1 MQFKYMYVHVHV
13 CLSAIYTMILSP
25 HVKLFDASHIHSAYS
40 KTLYN
45 LHNVHIHVIFNQK
58 IESRIIWCMQKLAQ
72 LIKLFSVILLPVIV

>member
-1 MQFKYMYVHVHV
+1 MYVHL

-25 HVKLFDASHIHSAYS
+25 HLKLFDASHIHNAYS

-72 LIKLFSVILLPVIV
+72 LIKLFSVILLPVIM